1 MPFIDANGADT
12 YYELAGASASPA
24 LVFSN
29 SLGTNFTMWDMQTT
43 ALGSD
48 FEILR
53 YDTRG
58 HGSSGVTPGP
68 YTIGQ
73 LTDDVLSLLDR
84 LEIEQ
89 ANFCGL
95 SMGGMIGMTLA
106 LRAPDRVR
114 KLVLCNTAPKIGTVE
129 LWNTRISTVQQKGM
143 AGLADAVI
151 ERWYTPEFRKKSPEQ
166 IEATREMLLQTA
178 PDGYAACCAAIR
190 DTDLW
195 KALPEIRVPTM
206 VILGKYDP
214 VIPLE
219 QGPLMADR
227 IPGARYVELPA
238 AHLSNIETSE
248 EFTRELTAF
257 LKS

>member
-1 MPFIDANGADT
+1 MPFVDVNGANT

-29 SLGTNFTMWDMQTT
+29 SLGTNFTMWDAQTT
-43 ALGSD
+43 ALGND

-58 HGSSGVTPGP
+58 HGSSAVTPGP
-68 YTIGQ
+68 YTIAQ

-84 LEIEQ
+84 LEIDQ

-106 LRAPDRVR
+106 LRFPNRVR
-114 KLVLCNTAPKIGTVE
+114 KLVLCNTAPRIGTAEV
-129 LWNTRISTVQQKGM
+129 WNTRISTVQQKGM
-143 AGLADAVI
+143 AGLTDTVI
-151 ERWYTPEFRKKSPEQ
+151 ERWYTSQFRKNSPDQ
-166 IEATREMLLQTA
+166 IQATREMLLQTA

-190 DTDLW
+190 DADLW

-206 VILGKYDP
+206 IILGKYDP

-227 IPGARYVELPA
+227 IPGAHYIELPA

-248 EFTRELTAF
+248 AFTRELTAF